1 MTRNIINDIIV
12 ALKRSYK
19 YKSRQEFA
27 ELKKAQRMIIQR
39 FESKNPG
46 LSRKELSKLL
56 NADEEYRKLLVK
68 IKSFSKKD
76 LKFYKELNEEIELFK
91 NNKVSVEDT
100 IYFILLK
107 FKIK

>member
-19 YKSRQEFA
+19 YKSRLEFS

-39 FESKNPG
+39 FESENPG
-46 LSRKELSKLL
+46 LSRVELSKLL
-56 NADEEYRKLLVK
+56 AADEEYRKLNVK

-76 LKFYKELNEEIELFK
+76 LKFYKELNEEIEQFIK
-91 NNKVSVEDT
+91 KKVDVKDI
-100 IYFILLK
+100 IYFILIK